1 MMPESER
8 RPRVLLVEDEPG
20 DAQLIRWQ
28 LLEKAADAF
37 EVEAVDS
44 LAEAEALAID
54 RRWTPDVIL
63 LDLNLP
69 DSTGVETVIR
79 ACESLPDAP
88 IVVLTG
94 QTDERAIRSAIDAGA
109 EDFLQKGADGAAIRK
124 AIRYAMLRHRRESE
138 SRLAA
143 SVFSHAREG
152 IFITQPDGVIIDVN
166 EAFSRIT
173 GFTREEAIGR
183 KPSLLKSGQQD
194 DGFYQKL
201 WTSLWRDGS
210 WEGELWNRR
219 KDGRLFPELL
229 TVSAVRGR
237 SGDVTHFVALFT
249 DITDQKRQ
257 QDRLHQLA
265 HFDSLTEL
273 PNRVLFA
280 DRLSQAM
287 ARAIRHDNELAV
299 VYIDLDGFKEV
310 NDQFGHEAGDLLLRT
325 LASRMQ
331 TVLRETDTV
340 ARLGGDEFV
349 AVIVD
354 LEGSVQLDGML
365 QRLLGELS
373 RPVPNGDSRLV
384 VSASIG
390 VTFFPQK
397 EGRER
402 LDGDQLLR
410 QADQAMY
417 EAKQSGKNRYQFF
430 DSAQDVAMRKL
441 GARRRAIA
449 EAIER
454 DEFQLVYQPVVNIRE
469 GRLLGVE
476 ALLRWPQPEGAHL
489 MPEQFLPWLDGGE
502 LVIQLDAWV
511 IRHALAQLAEWHAEG
526 RPLTMNININVST
539 IQRPDFAAWLAEV
552 LGQCP
557 NILPRAVCF
566 EVSECSTLEEP
577 GRLAQVMRD
586 CRSMGV
592 EFCLDDFGSGNGSL
606 QHLRSMPIS
615 ALKMDRRFVNQ
626 VLSDTDDM
634 AIVEGILGL
643 ALAFRKRVI
652 AKGVAT
658 IEQGQMLARLG
669 CDLVQGFAVAHPM
682 EAECIDDWLAAWQP
696 DPRWQNEPRVPRE
709 DIPLLFAAVEHLN
722 WVEQVLRHVCHRGA
736 ALPPMSSS
744 ECRFGQWMET
754 QHPFS
759 SELEAI
765 RPTHER
771 IHEVGNRL
779 VSLPAGAES
788 DALRAQLLSLTE
800 QLVGE
805 LGGLSVS
812 PGQTPH
818 PLTFLAR
825 ERFAVMTGV
834 GIKAHDAGEAG

>member
-44 LAEAEALAID
+44 LSEAEALAID

-219 KDGRLFPELL
+219 KDGRLYPELL

-373 RPVPNGDSRLV
+373 RPVPNGDSRL
-384 VSASIG
+384 
-390 VTFFPQK
+390 
-397 EGRER
+397 
-402 LDGDQLLR
+402 
-410 QADQAMY
+410 
-417 EAKQSGKNRYQFF
+417 
-430 DSAQDVAMRKL
+430 
-441 GARRRAIA
+441 
-449 EAIER
+449 
-454 DEFQLVYQPVVNIRE
+454 
-469 GRLLGVE
+469 
-476 ALLRWPQPEGAHL
+476 
-489 MPEQFLPWLDGGE
+489 
-502 LVIQLDAWV
+502 
-511 IRHALAQLAEWHAEG
+511 
-526 RPLTMNININVST
+526 
-539 IQRPDFAAWLAEV
+539 
-552 LGQCP
+552 
-557 NILPRAVCF
+557 
-566 EVSECSTLEEP
+566 
-577 GRLAQVMRD
+577 
-586 CRSMGV
+586 
-592 EFCLDDFGSGNGSL
+592 
-606 QHLRSMPIS
+606 
-615 ALKMDRRFVNQ
+615 
-626 VLSDTDDM
+626 
-634 AIVEGILGL
+634 
-643 ALAFRKRVI
+643 
-652 AKGVAT
+652 
-658 IEQGQMLARLG
+658 
-669 CDLVQGFAVAHPM
+669 
-682 EAECIDDWLAAWQP
+682 
-696 DPRWQNEPRVPRE
+696 
-709 DIPLLFAAVEHLN
+709 
-722 WVEQVLRHVCHRGA
+722 
-736 ALPPMSSS
+736 
-744 ECRFGQWMET
+744 
-754 QHPFS
+754 
-759 SELEAI
+759 
-765 RPTHER
+765 
-771 IHEVGNRL
+771 
-779 VSLPAGAES
+779 
-788 DALRAQLLSLTE
+788 
-800 QLVGE
+800 
-805 LGGLSVS
+805 
-812 PGQTPH
+812 
-818 PLTFLAR
+818 
-825 ERFAVMTGV
+825 
-834 GIKAHDAGEAG
+834 